1 MGGKVVRIGS
11 GFDVHRFEKGRRLV
25 LGGVEIE
32 SEVGLLGHSDA
43 DVILHAIMDAML
55 GALALGDI
63 GQHFPDT
70 DEAYSGADSRDL
82 ARHVWKLVCEQG
94 FELGNMD
101 VMVLAQ
107 IPKLAPHLPKMRA
120 QIADLFDA
128 EVSQISIKA
137 TTTEK
142 LGFVGREEGM
152 AAQASVLLVKQSGR

>member
-1 MGGKVVRIGS
+1 M
-11 GFDVHRFEKGRRLV
+11 
-25 LGGVEIE
+25 LGGIEIE
-32 SEVGLLGHSDA
+32 SEFGLLGHSDA

-70 DEAYSGADSRDL
+70 DETYFGADSKVL
-82 ARHVWKLVCEQG
+82 AGHVWQLVCEQG

-107 IPKLAPHLPKMRA
+107 VPKLAPHLPKMRA
-120 QIADLFDA
+120 QIAELFDA
-128 EVSQISIKA
+128 DISQISIKA

-152 AAQASVLLVKQSGR
+152 AAQASVLLVKQANQSS